1 MIKQVKHF
9 DWSQKMP
16 SILGN
21 VLSDLWSVIL
31 EYIDDREKREEE
43 EERDEFLVK
52 LSATRLPQM

>member
-21 VLSDLWSVIL
+21 VLSDLWLVIL

-43 EERDEFLVK
+43 EEEEMNFW
-52 LSATRLPQM
+52 